1 VLGEDESVLPTR
13 RFERLHEN
21 RVNMRRNMRT
31 CFQCAKTG
39 HFITDYL

>member
-1 VLGEDESVLPTR
+1 MLGEDKLALLTL

-31 CFQCAKTG
+31 
-39 HFITDYL
+39 